1 MVLQIKAPILGFE
14 SLQSVVMK
22 EIDELFSS
30 LHTTND
36 SDISFT
42 VANPYLLIKD
52 YEFDI
57 PDSIKMKLEIEEGSE
72 IGVYCMVVTQEPLEN
87 SIVNFL
93 APLIINKDKKLL
105 AQVVLNAKEYPD
117 YSMQEPLS
125 TYTS

>member
-22 EIDELFSS
+22 EIDELFFS

-36 SDISFT
+36 SEITFT
-42 VANPYLLIKD
+42 VVNPYMLIKD

-57 PDSIKMKLEIEEGSE
+57 PDSIKMKLEIEDGSE
-72 IGVYCMVVTQEPLEN
+72 IGVFCMLVTQKPIEESL
-87 SIVNFL
+87 VNFL

-105 AQVVLNAKEYPD
+105 AQVVLNAKEYPH

-125 TYTS
+125 TYIS

>member
-1 MVLQIKAPILGFE
+1 MVLKIKAPILGFE

-22 EIDELFSS
+22 EIDELFYA

-36 SDISFT
+36 SEITFT

-57 PDSIKMKLEIEEGSE
+57 PDSIKMKLEIDDQSE
-72 IGVYCMVVTQEPLEN
+72 LGVFCMVVNQEPIEN

-93 APLIINKDKKLL
+93 APIIINKDKKLL
-105 AQVVLNAKEYPD
+105 AQVVLSASDYPD
-117 YSMQEPLS
+117 YSMQEPIA
-125 TYTS
+125 TYLA